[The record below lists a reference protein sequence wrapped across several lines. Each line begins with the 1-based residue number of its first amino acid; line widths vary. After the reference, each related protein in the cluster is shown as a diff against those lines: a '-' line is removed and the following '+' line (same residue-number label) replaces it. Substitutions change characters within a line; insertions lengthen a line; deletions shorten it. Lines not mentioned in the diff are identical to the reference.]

1 MQATVLQE
9 NLSKGLALAS
19 RAVAVKAQ
27 IPVLGN
33 ILLKE
38 NNGTLEI
45 GGTNLELSIRLV
57 VTGKVDKGFEITV
70 PARQLAE
77 FVGGMPTGQ
86 INLSISEGKL
96 IIKGER
102 FKAELSGIAASEFPI
117 VPKPSGLE
125 SFKLSKEEWIKQLHK
140 VVFAA
145 GMDEARPVLTGVYIE
160 IGEDNKIMVATDG
173 YRLSKMDFSV
183 LEFNGQPLKV
193 LVPARTIEE
202 LFKLCSETDVLQL
215 GVWVTTE
222 ANQIIFKVGDIEL
235 VSRLIEGN
243 FPDYRKIIPSMGGTK
258 VWMDKESLIR
268 AVKLASIFA
277 RSSSNVVKLKMGGES
292 LYVSANSPQL
302 GENEGEMEIRK
313 EGDDLEMA
321 FNFKY
326 LLDFANHIPDE
337 LIVLES
343 SGPLSPG
350 VFTVEGDPA
359 FLHIIMPVRVQG

>member
-1 MQATVLQE
+1 
-9 NLSKGLALAS
+9 
-19 RAVAVKAQ
+19 
-27 IPVLGN
+27 
-33 ILLKE
+33 
-38 NNGTLEI
+38 
-45 GGTNLELSIRLV
+45 
-57 VTGKVDKGFEITV
+57 
-70 PARQLAE
+70 
-77 FVGGMPTGQ
+77 
-86 INLSISEGKL
+86 
-96 IIKGER
+96 
-102 FKAELSGIAASEFPI
+102 
-117 VPKPSGLE
+117 
-125 SFKLSKEEWIKQLHK
+125 
-140 VVFAA
+140 
-145 GMDEARPVLTGVYIE
+145 
-160 IGEDNKIMVATDG
+160 
-173 YRLSKMDFSV
+173 